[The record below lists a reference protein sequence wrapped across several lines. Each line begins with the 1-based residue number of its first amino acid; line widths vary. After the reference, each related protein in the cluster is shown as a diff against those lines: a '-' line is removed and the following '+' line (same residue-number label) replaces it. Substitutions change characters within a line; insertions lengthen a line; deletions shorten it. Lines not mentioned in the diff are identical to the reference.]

1 MADAMFAP
9 VVTRFIT
16 YEVLIGEACVAYCDT
31 IMALPAMKEWVAAA
45 EAEPDDIDELDAEF

>member
-1 MADAMFAP
+1 MFAP

-16 YEVLIGEACVAYCDT
+16 YEVAISPACVAYCDT
-31 IMALPAMKEWVAAA
+31 IMDLPAMKEWVAAA